1 MNFLYTYLWC
11 FFIYAF
17 LGWCGEVAY
26 AGAIERRFVNRGFLN
41 GPVCPI
47 YGVGVAVIAFF
58 MRPFSNSLAA
68 LIIGSMILG
77 SALEWL
83 AGWLLEKIFR
93 QKWWDYSDEPH
104 NLNGYICL
112 KFSVLWGFAG
122 AVVVRF
128 VVPATARLTGML
140 PRGLGWVLLAVMGGL
155 LLADLSVTVVSIIGL
170 NRKLKVLDY
179 VSQRLKTG
187 SDRLGEELF
196 EHAAAAQEKAA
207 AWQQDAVR
215 LREKYE
221 QSLRANLLH
230 RRLLKAFPD
239 LHSLRHN
246 EQLEELRR
254 SMDLVRRRS
263 KDAIRRRNEAATAAY
278 EAHLAPGQEKPFAYM
293 LCYEKLFWIFMA
305 GNVVGWALETIYA
318 LIMPPHQ
325 FELRVSLVV
334 GPFILVYGFGAVAI
348 TLLLRKMYNQRDAL
362 IFIASMVLGASFE
375 YLCSLFQQMAF
386 GSVSW
391 EYSGTALN
399 VGGRTNL
406 MYSVFWGV
414 LGLVWVKDLYPVV
427 SRKIESIPK
436 KLGRGLTVFF
446 TLFMVLDMAVSAG
459 AVYRQNERL
468 SGIPA
473 ENPVQSFFDETFPDE
488 VLQVIYPHMQF
499 VGRPEAPQKLLSGE
513 AEPLLYIGRSGHL
526 RKIF

>member
-1 MNFLYTYLWC
+1 MVYTYLWC

-17 LGWCGEVAY
+17 LGWCGEVLY
-26 AGAIERRFVNRGFLN
+26 AAAIEKRFVNRGFLN

-47 YGVGVAVIAFF
+47 YGLGVALIAFL
-58 MRPFSNSLAA
+58 MRPFGGSLAA

-77 SALEWL
+77 SALEWM
-83 AGWLLEKIFR
+83 AGWMLEKIFR

-112 KFSVLWGFAG
+112 RFSVLWGFAG
-122 AVVVRF
+122 ALVVRF
-128 VVPATARLTGML
+128 VVPATGRLTALL
-140 PRGLGWVLLAVMGGL
+140 PRSLGWVLLALLGGL
-155 LLADLSVTVVSIIGL
+155 MIADLAVTVAAIIGL
-170 NRKLKVLDY
+170 NRKLKMLEY
-179 VSQRLKTG
+179 VSARLKEG
-187 SDRLGEELF
+187 SDKLGGELF
-196 EHAAAAQEKAA
+196 DHAVSAHKRAAVWQADAAQ
-207 AWQQDAVR
+207 

-239 LHSLRHN
+239 LRSLRHN
-246 EQLEELRR
+246 EQLEALQESIDVFRR
-254 SMDLVRRRS
+254 KS
-263 KDAIRRRNEAATAAY
+263 KDAVRRRNEAAIAAY
-278 EAHLAPGQEKPFAYM
+278 EDHWEPGQEKPFAYM

-305 GNVVGWALETIYA
+305 GNVVGWALETVYA
-318 LIMPPHQ
+318 LIVPPHQ

-334 GPFILVYGFGAVAI
+334 GPFILVYGFGAVVI
-348 TLLLRKMYNQRDAL
+348 TLFLRKMYNQRDVL

-391 EYSGTALN
+391 EYSDSMLN

-427 SRKIESIPK
+427 SRKLEQIPK
-436 KLGRGLTVFF
+436 RLGRTLTVVF
-446 TLFMVLDMAVSAG
+446 TLFMAVDILLSAG
-459 AVYRQNERL
+459 AVSRWYGRVN
-468 SGIPA
+468 GVPA
-473 ENPVQSFFDETFPDE
+473 TNPMQSFFDTAFPDR
-488 VLQVIYPHMQF
+488 VLEIIYPHMQF
-499 VGRPEAPQKLLSGE
+499 VGRPKPPEGLLPDDG
-513 AEPLLYIGRSGHL
+513 EPLLRTGPQTYVP
-526 RKIF
+526 

>member
-1 MNFLYTYLWC
+1 MAYTYLWC

-17 LGWCGEVAY
+17 LGWCGEVIY
-26 AGAIERRFVNRGFLN
+26 AAAIEKRFVNRGFLN

-47 YGVGVAVIAFF
+47 YGVGVAAIAFF
-58 MRPFSNSLAA
+58 MRPFGNSLAA

-122 AVVVRF
+122 AIVVRF
-128 VVPATARLTGML
+128 VVPATARLTHL
-140 PRGLGWVLLAVMGGL
+140 IPSTVGWVLLAVFGGL
-155 LLADLSVTVVSIIGL
+155 MLADLAVTVAAIIGL
-170 NRKLKVLDY
+170 NRKLKMLEF
-179 VSQRLKTG
+179 VSQRLKEG
-187 SDRLGEELF
+187 SDKLGEELF
-196 EHAAAAQEKAA
+196 EHASAAHQRAEVWHQDAAQ
-207 AWQQDAVR
+207 
-215 LREKYE
+215 LRQKYE
-221 QSLRANLLH
+221 QSLRANQLH
-230 RRLLKAFPD
+230 RRLLRAFPD
-239 LHSLRHN
+239 LHSLRYN
-246 EQLEELRR
+246 EQLEALQESINVFRR
-254 SMDLVRRRS
+254 KS
-263 KDAIRRRNEAATAAY
+263 KDAIDRRNQAAIAAY
-278 EAHLAPGQEKPFAYM
+278 EEHLEPGREKPFAYM

-305 GNVVGWALETIYA
+305 GNVVGWALETVYA

-325 FELRVSLVV
+325 FELRVSVV
-334 GPFILVYGFGAVAI
+334 FGPFILVYGFGAVAL
-348 TLLLRKMYNQRDAL
+348 TLFLHKMYNQRDVL

-391 EYSGTALN
+391 EYSDSLLN

-427 SRKIESIPK
+427 SRWLEQIPK
-436 KLGRGLTVFF
+436 KPGRWLTGIFTVF
-446 TLFMVLDMAVSAG
+446 MVIDMAVSAG
-459 AVYRQNERL
+459 AVYRQYERVN
-468 SGIPA
+468 GIPA
-473 ENPVQSFFDETFPDE
+473 GNRVQSFFDQTFPDE
-488 VLQVIYPHMQF
+488 RLAVIYPHMQF
-499 VGRPEAPQKLLSGE
+499 VGRPEAKVK
-513 AEPLLYIGRSGHL
+513 PLAPGPEDAPSY
-526 RKIF
+526 

>member
-170 NRKLKVLDY
+170 NRKLKMLDY

-278 EAHLAPGQEKPFAYM
+278 EEHLAPGQEKPFAYM

-348 TLLLRKMYNQRDAL
+348 TLFLRKMYNQRDAL
-362 IFIASMVLGASFE
+362 IFNCQHGAGR
-375 YLCSLFQQMAF
+375 LF
-386 GSVSW
+386 
-391 EYSGTALN
+391 
-399 VGGRTNL
+399 
-406 MYSVFWGV
+406 
-414 LGLVWVKDLYPVV
+414 
-427 SRKIESIPK
+427 
-436 KLGRGLTVFF
+436 
-446 TLFMVLDMAVSAG
+446 
-459 AVYRQNERL
+459 
-468 SGIPA
+468 
-473 ENPVQSFFDETFPDE
+473 
-488 VLQVIYPHMQF
+488 
-499 VGRPEAPQKLLSGE
+499 
-513 AEPLLYIGRSGHL
+513 
-526 RKIF
+526 